1 METSTTIRQ
10 MFAGNEIFVPNYQR
24 AYAWEKDKHVAQ
36 FLKDLEDYTASRTE
50 SKYYFGHFL
59 FEKTSDEKYGVIDG
73 QQRMTTIV
81 IFLAALFKCL
91 KSLRLLSEAEET
103 IYEDIIKRKSLVR
116 LKTVDYDNRFFK
128 DYVVEGTRSDKEHL
142 ETESQKKIAE
152 AYDYFTIKLKQKG
165 EDDLQKL
172 LISVANAACTTHQVN
187 NESESIQMFIFQNNR
202 GKKPTNLEVIK
213 AQFMYNVHLY
223 GGEDTQAILT
233 DIKERFEQIYR
244 AISGIEAN
252 IDEDDV
258 LIYTQRTY
266 FNSLWEGK
274 IEKVNDE
281 LAKPDTRIDFI
292 KAFTQALA
300 DNFRYMQT
308 FFGEE
313 GKANYDIHSLAM
325 LDAQKGIYMPFV
337 LKAYKFDLP
346 IEEKCRLCRALETL
360 IVRQGV
366 IRRGAQMES
375 RLNDVYQKFSKETG
389 VGDIIGHINWLKTT
403 QDWWWKFWDNE
414 QFFPALE
421 RGIERELAKFLLWKY
436 ENHLQTQ
443 GKGGY
448 GFTPFDTI
456 PNKHLEH
463 IAPRTENPAAGYCEY
478 DDDFRENYLE
488 CLGNYLLLSGSH
500 NCSISN
506 APFADKR
513 ATYTHLLQQQEVREM
528 TAQDCIWDKVKIGTR
543 RDKIIDF
550 LKQIYG

>member
-36 FLKDLEDYTASRTE
+36 FLKDLEDYTASCTE

-213 AQFMYNVHLY
+213 ALFMYNVHLY

-244 AISGIEAN
+244 AISSIEAN

-258 LIYTQRTY
+258 LIYTQRTH
-266 FNSLWEGK
+266 FNSLWESNTIK
-274 IEKVNDE
+274 KVNDE
-281 LAKPDTRIDFI
+281 LAKPDTRIEFI
-292 KAFTQALA
+292 KTYTQALA
-300 DNFRYMQT
+300 DNFRYLQT
-308 FFGEE
+308 FFGED

-325 LDAQKGIYMPFV
+325 LDTQKGIFMPFV

-360 IVRQGV
+360 FVRQGV
-366 IRRGAQMES
+366 IRRGAQMEN
-375 RLNDVYQKFSKETG
+375 RLNDVYQNFSVDDI
-389 VGDIIGHINWLKTT
+389 VGRINLLKTT
-403 QDWWWKFWDNE
+403 QNWWWKYWDDE
-414 QFFPALE
+414 QFFPALQGWIE
-421 RGIERELAKFLLWKY
+421 RGLAKFLLWKY

-443 GKGGY
+443 GKNGY
-448 GFTPFDTI
+448 GFTPFNSI

-463 IAPRTENPAAGYCEY
+463 IAPQTKNENPAAGYCEY
-478 DDDFRENYLE
+478 DDDFKENYLE
-488 CLGNYLLLSGSH
+488 CLGNYLLLSESH
-500 NCSISN
+500 NCSIGN
-506 APFADKR
+506 APFAEKR

>member
-1 METSTTIRQ
+1 

-36 FLKDLEDYTASRTE
+36 FLKDLEDYVASRTE

-59 FEKTSDEKYGVIDG
+59 FEKTSDERYEYGVIDG

-81 IFLAALFKCL
+81 IFLAALFEHL
-91 KSLRLLSEAEET
+91 RSLRPLSEAEET
-103 IYEDIIKRKSLVR
+103 IYEDIIRRRSIVR
-116 LKTVDYDNRFFK
+116 FKTVDYDNRFFK
-128 DYVVEGTRSDKEHL
+128 DYIVEGTRSDKEHL

-152 AYDYFTIKLKQKG
+152 AYDYFKDELKQKS

-172 LISVANAACTTHQVN
+172 LNSVANAACTTHQVN

-213 AQFMYNVHLY
+213 ALFMYNVHLY
-223 GGEDTQAILT
+223 GGEDTRAILT

-244 AISGIEAN
+244 AISSIEAN

-258 LIYTQRTY
+258 LIYTQRTH
-266 FNSLWEGK
+266 FNSLWESNTIK
-274 IEKVNDE
+274 KVNDE
-281 LAKPDTRIDFI
+281 LAKPDTRIEFI
-292 KAFTQALA
+292 KTYTQALA
-300 DNFRYMQT
+300 DNFRYLQT
-308 FFGEE
+308 FFGED

-325 LDAQKGIYMPFV
+325 LDTQKGIFMPFV

-346 IEEKCRLCRALETL
+346 IEEKCRLCHALETL
-360 IVRQGV
+360 FVRQGV

-375 RLNDVYQKFSKETG
+375 RLNDVYQKFIIDDI
-389 VGDIIGHINWLKTT
+389 VGRINWLKTT
-403 QDWWWKFWDNE
+403 QVGWWKYWDDE

-421 RGIERELAKFLLWKY
+421 GWIERELAKFLLWKY
-436 ENHLQTQ
+436 ENHLQTH

-448 GFTPFDTI
+448 GFTSFATI
-456 PNKHLEH
+456 LNKHLEH
-463 IAPRTENPAAGYCEY
+463 IAPQTKNEDPAAGYCEY
-478 DDDFRENYLE
+478 DEDFRENYLD

-500 NCSISN
+500 NCSIGN

-528 TAQDCIWDKVKIGTR
+528 TAQDCVWDKAKINARRNKIVK
-543 RDKIIDF
+543 F
-550 LKQIYG
+550 LKEIYG

>member
-1 METSTTIRQ
+1 

-36 FLKDLEDYTASRTE
+36 FLKDLEDYVASRTE

-59 FEKTSDEKYGVIDG
+59 FEKTSDEKYEYGVIDG

-81 IFLAALFKCL
+81 IFLAALFEHL
-91 KSLRLLSEAEET
+91 KSLRPLSEAEET
-103 IYEDIIKRKSLVR
+103 IYEDIIRRRSIVR
-116 LKTVDYDNRFFK
+116 FKTVDYDNRFFK
-128 DYVVEGTRSDKEHL
+128 DYIVEGTRSDKEHL

-152 AYDYFTIKLKQKG
+152 AYDYFKDELKQKN

-172 LISVANAACTTHQVN
+172 LNSVANAACTTHQVN

-213 AQFMYNVHLY
+213 ALFMYNVHLY
-223 GGEDTQAILT
+223 GGEDTRSILT

-244 AISGIEAN
+244 AISSIEAN

-258 LIYTQRTY
+258 LIYTQRTH
-266 FNSLWEGK
+266 FNSLWESNTIK
-274 IEKVNDE
+274 KVNDE
-281 LAKPDTRIDFI
+281 LAKPDTRIEFI
-292 KAFTQALA
+292 KTYTQALA
-300 DNFRYMQT
+300 DNFRYLQT
-308 FFGEE
+308 FFGED

-325 LDAQKGIYMPFV
+325 LDTQKGIFMPFV

-360 IVRQGV
+360 FVRQGV

-375 RLNDVYQKFSKETG
+375 RLNDVYQKFIIDDI
-389 VGDIIGHINWLKTT
+389 VGRINWLKTT
-403 QDWWWKFWDNE
+403 QVGWWKYWDDE

-421 RGIERELAKFLLWKY
+421 GWVERELAKFLLWKY
-436 ENHLQTQ
+436 ENHLQTH

-448 GFTPFDTI
+448 GFTPFATI
-456 PNKHLEH
+456 LNKHLEH
-463 IAPRTENPAAGYCEY
+463 IAPQTKNEDPAAGYCEY
-478 DDDFRENYLE
+478 DEDFRENYLD

-500 NCSISN
+500 NCSIGN

-528 TAQDCIWDKVKIGTR
+528 TAQDCVWDKAKITARRNKIVK
-543 RDKIIDF
+543 F
-550 LKQIYG
+550 LKEIYG